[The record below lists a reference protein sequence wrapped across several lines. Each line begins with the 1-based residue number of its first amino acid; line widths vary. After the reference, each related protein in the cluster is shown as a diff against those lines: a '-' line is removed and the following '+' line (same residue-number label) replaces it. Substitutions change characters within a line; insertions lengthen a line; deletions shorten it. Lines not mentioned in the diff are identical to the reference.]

1 MIRSTKS
8 NKTTIFGSANTNRY
22 IPNVSPHNIKIHR
35 MTLVNKVHGLSF
47 RKNKTTTMHNSIRLT
62 ALCLGLFAANA
73 QAQESISSPIV
84 IKKDSSS
91 SEKAKTLFGT
101 STKSPIKSFGLSVSP
116 IVQFG
121 QMGTQAGL
129 AAALHLNNKWEIG
142 ASFLRSARDE
152 NSTKAPH
159 AFHAFTVAYT
169 PKANSLIHVSFPLA
183 IGAISTQPARIL
195 DQNLNTDPMPQGG
208 PGSMRIRDNF
218 GGRDRDGFQMGF
230 RGPKALGIQPGVQ
243 VELNVLKNVRL
254 FTAANY
260 RFALG
265 ENSTSEMQ
273 GFSGQVGLKLGI
285 FDRKFGANK
294 KK

>member
-1 MIRSTKS
+1 
-8 NKTTIFGSANTNRY
+8 
-22 IPNVSPHNIKIHR
+22 
-35 MTLVNKVHGLSF
+35 
-47 RKNKTTTMHNSIRLT
+47 MHNSIRLT

-73 QAQESISSPIV
+73 QAQESTSSPIV

-91 SEKAKTLFGT
+91 SLKAKTLFN
-101 STKSPIKSFGLSVSP
+101 SSINSPIKSFGFSVSP

-129 AAALHLNNKWEIG
+129 SAALHLNNKWEIG
-142 ASFLRSARDE
+142 ASFLRSTRDE
-152 NSTKAPH
+152 NSAKAPQ

-183 IGAISTQPARIL
+183 IGAISSQQVRL
-195 DQNLNTDPMPQGG
+195 GDPTAIPDSYKM
-208 PGSMRIRDNF
+208 GSHRLRMNDDF
-218 GGRDRDGFQMGF
+218 HDRDDSRMGF
-230 RGPKALGIQPGVQ
+230 RGPKALGIQPGIQ

-273 GFSGQVGLKLGI
+273 GFSGQVGLKLGL
-285 FDRKFGANK
+285 FDRKFGAKKNK
-294 KK
+294 

>member
-1 MIRSTKS
+1 M
-8 NKTTIFGSANTNRY
+8 
-22 IPNVSPHNIKIHR
+22 
-35 MTLVNKVHGLSF
+35 L
-47 RKNKTTTMHNSIRLT
+47 NSIRLT

-73 QAQESISSPIV
+73 QAQESLSSPIV

-91 SEKAKTLFGT
+91 SEKAKTLF
-101 STKSPIKSFGLSVSP
+101 SSSPKSPIKSFGLSVSP

-129 AAALHLNNKWEIG
+129 SAALHLNNKWEIG
-142 ASFLRSARDE
+142 ASFLRSTRDE
-152 NSTKAPH
+152 NSVKAPQ

-183 IGAISTQPARIL
+183 IGAISSQQDRL
-195 DQNLNTDPMPQGG
+195 GDPTAIPDPQAMG
-208 PGSMRIRDNF
+208 PGRLRIRHDF
-218 GGRDRDGFQMGF
+218 HDRDDAGMGF

-243 VELNVLKNVRL
+243 LELNILKNVRL

-265 ENSTSEMQ
+265 ENSTSDMQ

-285 FDRKFGANK
+285 FDRTFGAK
-294 KK
+294 KKK